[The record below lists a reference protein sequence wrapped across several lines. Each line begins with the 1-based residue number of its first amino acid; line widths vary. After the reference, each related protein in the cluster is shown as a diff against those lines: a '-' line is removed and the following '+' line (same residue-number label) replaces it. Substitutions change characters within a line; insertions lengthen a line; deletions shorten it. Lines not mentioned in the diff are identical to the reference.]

1 MLRPVVKVGS
11 RTIGDGHPFFVIAEA
26 SSNHN
31 RDMKTALGLVD
42 AAAAAGAD
50 AVKFQAFTAD
60 KIVARMREKHP
71 YIQQMFPQAGSMHEV
86 YASME
91 LPRAWLK
98 DLKAYSEERGLIFLC
113 TPFDEE
119 AVDLLESL
127 GVSAYKIASYELW
140 HLPLIRH
147 AASTGKP
154 LLISTGMGN
163 LGDVEDALEAVES
176 TGNPEAALFHCA
188 INYPPPFHELNL
200 RAIHTMKQAFGVP
213 VGYSDH
219 STGITAAIATVAL
232 GGNLFEKHFTL
243 GRNLPGPDHPFSIE
257 PDELAALM
265 RGVRECEQA
274 LGSPI
279 KRMLDSERASYLMGR
294 RSIFAAVDIP
304 RGTRITREMLAVL
317 RPGTGLK
324 PKHLDDVIGRLAAVD
339 LRAHDPV
346 TWNKLSSDADSDAPA
361 PAGPRGRR

>member
-1 MLRPVVKVGS
+1 VLRPVIQVEEKS
-11 RTIGDGHPFFVIAEA
+11 IGDGHPFFIIAEA

-31 RDMKTALGLVD
+31 RDLKTALGLVD

-60 KIVARMREKHP
+60 KIVARMPEKHP
-71 YIQQMFPQAGSMHEV
+71 YIEQMFPQAASMHEV

-91 LPRAWLK
+91 LPRTWLK
-98 DLKAYSEERGLIFLC
+98 DLKIYSEDRGLIFLC

-127 GVSAYKIASYELW
+127 GMAAYKIASYELW

-147 AASTGKP
+147 AAKTGKP
-154 LLISTGMGN
+154 LLISTGMAN

-176 TGNPEAALFHCA
+176 SGNDQVALFHCA
-188 INYPPPFHELNL
+188 VNYPPPFSDLNL
-200 RAIHTMKQAFGVP
+200 RAIRTMKQAFGVP

-232 GGNLFEKHFTL
+232 GGNLYEKHFTL
-243 GRNLPGPDHPFSIE
+243 SKALPGPDHPFSIE
-257 PDELAALM
+257 PNDFCALV
-265 RGVRECEQA
+265 RGARECEAA

-279 KRMLDSERASYLMGR
+279 KRMLESERAGYVMGR

-304 RGTRITREMLAVL
+304 AGTRITSEMLAIL
-317 RPGTGLK
+317 RPGTGLE
-324 PKHLDDVIGRLAAVD
+324 PKHLDKVIGRRAATD
-339 LRAHDPV
+339 IRAHDPI
-346 TWNKLSSDADSDAPA
+346 TWEKIA
-361 PAGPRGRR
+361 

>member
-1 MLRPVVKVGS
+1 MLRPVIQVGGKS
-11 RTIGDGHPFFVIAEA
+11 IGDGHPFFVIAEA

-31 RDMKTALGLVD
+31 RDMKTALGLID

-60 KIVARMREKHP
+60 RIVARMREKHP
-71 YIQQMFPQAGSMHEV
+71 YIEQMFPQAGSMHEV

-91 LPRAWLK
+91 LPREWLK
-98 DLKAYSEERGLIFLC
+98 DLKARSEEKGLIFLC

-127 GVSAYKIASYELW
+127 GVAAYKIASYELW

-147 AASTGKP
+147 AARTGKP

-163 LGDVEDALEAVES
+163 LQAIEEALGAVAAE
-176 TGNPEAALFHCA
+176 GNDQAALFHCA
-188 INYPPPFHELNL
+188 INYPAPFAELNL
-200 RAIHTMKQAFGVP
+200 RAIRTMKAAFGVP

-257 PDELAALM
+257 PDELAALV

-274 LGSPI
+274 LGSPL
-279 KRMLDSERASYLMGR
+279 KRMLESERAGYVMGR
-294 RSIFAAVDIP
+294 RSIFAATDIP
-304 RGTRITREMLAVL
+304 AGTRITREMLAIL

-324 PKHLDDVIGRLAAVD
+324 PKHLDTVIGRVAAVD
-339 LRAHDPV
+339 IRAHDPI
-346 TWNKLSSDADSDAPA
+346 TWKKIS
-361 PAGPRGRR
+361 

>member
-1 MLRPVVKVGS
+1 VLRPVIQVGA

-31 RDMKTALGLVD
+31 RDMNTALRLID
-42 AAAAAGAD
+42 ATAAARAD

-71 YIQQMFPQAGSMHEV
+71 YIAQMFPKAESMHEV

-91 LPRAWLK
+91 LPREWLK
-98 DLKAYSEERGLIFLC
+98 DLKAYSEEKGLLFLC
-113 TPFDEE
+113 TPFDEA
-119 AVDLLESL
+119 AVDLLDSL
-127 GVSAYKIASYELW
+127 GIAAYKIASYELW

-147 AASTGKP
+147 AARTGKP

-163 LGDVEDALEAVES
+163 LQVIEEALGAVAAE
-176 TGNPEAALFHCA
+176 GNDQAALFHCA
-188 INYPPPFHELNL
+188 INYPPPFTELNL
-200 RAIHTMKQAFGVP
+200 RAIRTMKTAFGVP

-243 GRNLPGPDHPFSIE
+243 SKQLPGPDHPFSIE
-257 PDELAALM
+257 PDELAALV

-274 LGSPI
+274 LGSPL
-279 KRMLDSERASYLMGR
+279 KRMLESERAGYVMGR

-304 RGTRITREMLAVL
+304 AGTRITREMLAIL
-317 RPGTGLK
+317 RPGTGLE
-324 PKHLDDVIGRLAAVD
+324 PKHLEKVIGRHAAAD
-339 LRAHDPV
+339 IHANDPI
-346 TWNKLSSDADSDAPA
+346 TWERIA
-361 PAGPRGRR
+361 